1 MNTDVSN
8 PTLTLVI
15 LAGVLVGV
23 GVYLL
28 LERSLTRIILGVSIA
43 SNGVNILFLVAG
55 GSMGRPPLNAPE
67 NEVGMVDPLPQAFM
81 LTAIVITLGTI
92 AFVLA
97 MAYRSWQ
104 LNGHDEVQDDLED
117 RRLARRA
124 ALDQVEERV
133 TDDSGATLEEDAAAM
148 VDETATDPERE
159 LVPAGGPLPEERED
173 PAERAQ
179 DAGLEPTQESRE
191 AGGHTAPGTDREEHA
206 TRAEGEDEGGER
218 T

>member
-1 MNTDVSN
+1 MNTDTSN
-8 PTLTLVI
+8 PTLTLLV

-43 SNGVNILFLVAG
+43 GNGVNILFLVAG
-55 GSMGRPPLNAPE
+55 GSMGRPPLNYPE
-67 NEVGMVDPLPQAFM
+67 NAEGMVDPLPQAFM

-92 AFVLA
+92 AFLLA

-124 ALDQVEERV
+124 ALDQVEDRL
-133 TDDSGATLEEDAAAM
+133 TDDSGATLAEDAET
-148 VDETATDPERE
+148 VFDETATGPE
-159 LVPAGGPLPEERED
+159 LVTPAVVETLTEERPLMRPEVTRVTQA
-173 PAERAQ
+173 PAEAESAGEPGSHVVERDGLAK
-179 DAGLEPTQESRE
+179 DAEKDEK
-191 AGGHTAPGTDREEHA
+191 GGDRP
-206 TRAEGEDEGGER
+206 
-218 T
+218 